1 MTHSLLETDGYK
13 FSMAEAGFPL
23 RTETFYYAHRKG
35 GPMVLPLDVRAFIG
49 NLLPT
54 PEPGDYDYLDHH
66 EYEMGAGY
74 RFAMTRERLP
84 NLKVDALPKGAIFF
98 PHEPAFSVTGPSALV
113 SWLEPLLLQ
122 INYRIQLATYA
133 LSDPARLNLHRVT
146 CEDQESIAKETL
158 DAVQIKISM
167 DQDSYYFNVLKTVME
182 LVKLVEDP
190 SRIFEVGLRSA
201 TCLNQHLNALSA
213 CRAAGVLKTSNVY
226 GARTLRME
234 PVGTMGHEHVQRWG
248 SDEKAFR
255 AMRDRR
261 PHRSSYLLDTFST
274 ISEGIP
280 AAFRVMEEF
289 PERRDS
295 IRYDSGDKIK
305 QYRFAVSEAR
315 AQGLHPIHII
325 EDGLDHN
332 LTKTFEEIRKAEGI
346 APEDQYYGYGGFI
359 VAKHDQAH
367 ITRDNV
373 AATYKLSRTGPWDT
387 MKFSDDS
394 GKESIPGRPVVFRRI
409 GTSGPVGIV
418 GQVDEACP
426 EGYRLETGAATP
438 SLTAEDFPWHSGYWN
453 FPGSGVT
460 YSKATQE
467 IVRDFKKQVSINV
480 ESKS

>member
-23 RTETFYYAHRKG
+23 RIETFYYAHRKG
-35 GPMVLPLDVRAFIG
+35 GPMVIPIDIKKFVEG
-49 NLLPT
+49 LLPT
-54 PEPGDYDYLDHH
+54 PEPRDYEYLDHH

-74 RFAMTRERLP
+74 RVAMNQL
-84 NLKVDALPKGAIFF
+84 LKVDALPKGAIFF

-122 INYRIQLATYA
+122 INYRIQLATCA
-133 LSDPARLNLHRVT
+133 LSDPARLDLHMT
-146 CEDQESIAKETL
+146 CDGQEGIAKETL
-158 DAVQIKISM
+158 DAVQIKDPVRVSL
-167 DQDSYYFNVLKTVME
+167 DPDAYYVSVLKTVTE

-201 TCLNQHLNALSA
+201 TCLGHHMIALLA

-226 GARTLRME
+226 GARVLGME

-274 ISEGIP
+274 IPSGIP

-289 PERRDS
+289 PDRRDS

-305 QYRFAVSEAR
+305 QYRFAVAEAR
-315 AQGLHPIHII
+315 DRGIHPIHII
-325 EDGLDHN
+325 EDGLDHK

-359 VAKHDQAH
+359 VAQRDQGH
-367 ITRDNV
+367 LTRDNV

-409 GTSGPVGIV
+409 GTSGPIGIV
-418 GQVDEACP
+418 GQADEECP
-426 EGYRLETGAATP
+426 EGYRLETGADTP
-438 SLTAEDFPWHSGYWN
+438 SLTAENFQWHSDYR
-453 FPGSGVT
+453 VT
-460 YSKATQE
+460 PSKATQE
-467 IVRDFKKQVSINV
+467 IARDFKKQVSINV
-480 ESKS
+480 ESLG